1 MVINIFDKRFL
12 RFSNAAKKIKAG
24 PIVMQINANDGGYF
38 VTFNI
43 ANIEYVNEFCFVQG
57 CKSPYR
63 LLILKTA
70 NKTINKIPAPYNIF
84 ILFLLLKVGR

>member
-1 MVINIFDKRFL
+1 MH
-12 RFSNAAKKIKAG
+12 IKAKE
-24 PIVMQINANDGGYF
+24 GGYF

-43 ANIEYVNEFCFVQG
+43 DNIEYVNEFCFVQG

-63 LLILKTA
+63 LLILKTT
-70 NKTINKIPAPYNIF
+70 NKTTNKIPVPYNIF